1 MTEPKRILFPTD
13 LSEATTTKLVPHVRT
28 MVTRFSSNLHIL
40 YVARLFQYFTAIY
53 VPHLSIN
60 MFERELVEGAERRME
75 EFREEHFGD
84 VANVHTEVI
93 LGDAAEKIIAYAGEQ
108 EMDLIIMGTHGR
120 KGLDRVIF
128 GSVAEKVVKSSPI
141 PVLIINPYKV

>member
-13 LSEATTTKLVPHVRT
+13 LSEVTTPKLVPHVRT
-28 MVTRFSSNLHIL
+28 MVTHFSSELHIL

-53 VPHLSIN
+53 VPHPSIN
-60 MFERELVEGAERRME
+60 MFERELVEGAQRRME
-75 EFREEHFGD
+75 EFREAHFDDIPG
-84 VANVHTEVI
+84 VHTEVI
-93 LGDAAEKIIAYAGEQ
+93 LGDASEQIISYAGEQ
-108 EMDLIIMGTHGR
+108 NMDMIIMGTHGR

-128 GSVAEKVVKSSPI
+128 GSVAEKVVKSCPV